1 MKPVI
6 DDFCANCKLY
16 NWDQDREAVKRCRRC
31 RVIAYCGMECQQEHW
46 IKVHQKHC
54 RYVGGTK
61 RAQHSEHNKDTCNTC
76 AMERSAGDLVLEKNN
91 PNYICIFQ
99 HVNWNTLPP
108 TFPHPFPLTSPPKD
122 KIERILTVAQKLL
135 LKIIETKDIAFCMGY
150 EEMFKLEVNLW
161 RLRSE
166 LYLDRIIGLDR
177 NPKSALTLFRET
189 FSDTFEALV
198 KKTMKYIIKIDD
210 FKPWATLALMIN
222 LMFDAAFLGLEKALK
237 SPSSLPKG
245 QRQMSNGE
253 HFFAVV
259 DKIIEALDEQVVP
272 HKDIAAIVCEGNTDQ
287 VCNHCHK
294 RITVAGAMV
303 PMASKAVDDLS
314 KNFCIV
320 AKTADITTALLPP
333 CPCPCPSSSSSSSTS
348 PISSSSLS
356 TPKVTS
362 FIFPEYSNIAK
373 LISFPRYFPLPSSPT
388 NSHLNTLKLPGC

>member
-16 NWDQDREAVKRCRRC
+16 NWDQDKEAVKRCRRC
-31 RVIAYCGMECQQEHW
+31 RVVAYCGMECQQEHW
-46 IKVHQKHC
+46 TKVHQKHC

-122 KIERILTVAQKLL
+122 RIERILTVAQKLL
-135 LKIIETKDIAFCMGY
+135 LKIIETKNPAFFMGY

-287 VCNHCHK
+287 ICSHCHK
-294 RITVAGAMV
+294 RITVAGIFQRNVRKDLPEVVFNPVQIGMRYVCEASECWNLEKARETEQISCWNFAV
-303 PMASKAVDDLS
+303 MATYERLYETRCDFCFLLAPLKDVHRSKCLS
-314 KNFCIV
+314 
-320 AKTADITTALLPP
+320 
-333 CPCPCPSSSSSSSTS
+333 
-348 PISSSSLS
+348 
-356 TPKVTS
+356 
-362 FIFPEYSNIAK
+362 
-373 LISFPRYFPLPSSPT
+373 
-388 NSHLNTLKLPGC
+388 